1 MKTLPRIVVLGT
13 GGTIAST
20 ASDATTLSDY
30 AVTQSVS
37 ALLGEDSGIERLMRV
52 EYRQPL
58 NVDSREITNSMLLAL
73 AAEVEAQLA
82 DPDIDGAVITHGT
95 DTLEETAYFLSLTL
109 QSSKPVV
116 IVGAMRPS
124 SAISADGRLN
134 LYNALVLAA
143 SPKARG
149 LGVLVTLND
158 QFFAARFVSKFH
170 TTRVDAFGAPDQGSL
185 GSVRDGQVHLYQ
197 VPVGLHPDAP
207 TFSLAG
213 LARLPDVDIIYDHQ
227 SAGLH
232 HYRASIDA
240 QVAGIVVA
248 ACGNGSLSPNAQ
260 AGLAQAVKAG
270 IACVRS
276 SRVPTGAITHSRF
289 DEAGGLVAAGAH
301 NPQKARILLML
312 ALTVTRERDA
322 LQHYFDGC

>member
-1 MKTLPRIVVLGT
+1 MENLPRIVVLGT

-73 AAEVEAQLA
+73 ATEIESLLA
-82 DPDIDGAVITHGT
+82 DPDIDGAVVTHGT

-109 QSSKPVV
+109 KLGKPVV

-170 TTRVDAFGAPDQGSL
+170 TTRVDAFRAPDQGSL
-185 GSVRDGQVHLYQ
+185 GAIRDGQVQVYQ
-197 VPVGLHPDAP
+197 VPAGLHPETPA
-207 TFSLAG
+207 FSLAG
-213 LARLPDVDIIYDHQ
+213 LAQLPDVDIIYDHQ
-227 SAGLH
+227 SAGPH
-232 HYRASIDA
+232 HYQASIDA
-240 QVAGIVVA
+240 RAAGIVVA

-260 AGLAQAVKAG
+260 AGLAQAVQAG

-276 SRVPTGAITHSRF
+276 SRVPTGAVTHSRF
-289 DEAGGLVAAGAH
+289 DAANGLIASGGL

-312 ALTVTRERDA
+312 ALTVAQDRDEI
-322 LQHYFDGC
+322 QRYFDGC